1 MQQFKLNKFSA
12 GQDKVYIN
20 DPEYFLSL
28 MTSSSPLFLTD
39 ITQHEMVKKAALT
52 YYKLR
57 VRSTNTNSS
66 YEVIFNVPEEF
77 SDSIRF
83 VHNTFMPDD
92 EDDTDDNVESKEDVV
107 KKERVPEM
115 VFIWQCE
122 SEKAIAWKTAIS
134 KIIELFTEQLRKN
147 CTFNNEEPE
156 VLNLAVNGVTLLNYR
171 HKKIPINEFYTSF
184 NPLED
189 TYQIILAGGYWAN
202 DRNEIGIS
210 WQIPCFK
217 GMTVAK
223 MHEKQIEAQLKRRK
237 RSLPEPEIENDVS

>member
-1 MQQFKLNKFSA
+1 MDIFKNK
-12 GQDKVYIN
+12 
-20 DPEYFLSL
+20 
-28 MTSSSPLFLTD
+28 LTELY
-39 ITQHEMVKKAALT
+39 QNHE
-52 YYKLR
+52 
-57 VRSTNTNSS
+57 
-66 YEVIFNVPEEF
+66 
-77 SDSIRF
+77 
-83 VHNTFMPDD
+83 
-92 EDDTDDNVESKEDVV
+92 
-107 KKERVPEM
+107 
-115 VFIWQCE
+115 
-122 SEKAIAWKTAIS
+122 TAIS

-223 MHEKQIEAQLKRRK
+223 MHEKQIEAQLKEMRAK
-237 RSLPEPEIENDVS
+237 KLQKEEGYKTVNLIKPLVKKTYNKNVLTELGQFGALYELGKYNNPVLVSGTDGVGTKIKIALEVNKLDTIGIDCLPLTSTHSLYFYLSLVELIMFLLISTFRF